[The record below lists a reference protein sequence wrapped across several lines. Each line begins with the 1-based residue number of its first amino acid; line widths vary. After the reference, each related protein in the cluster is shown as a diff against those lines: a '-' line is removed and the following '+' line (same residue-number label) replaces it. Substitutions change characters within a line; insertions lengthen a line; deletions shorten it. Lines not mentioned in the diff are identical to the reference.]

1 MYVSFYWTALYDFG
15 QISPAL
21 SDNQTAPIAAS
32 NIFVNSSL
40 FEIYASYLNN
50 TIAPLL
56 AVPLSD
62 WTPDPYDVAGL
73 TNATIQ
79 EVDTTFIRSYSCL
92 ERKIKAPISL
102 IVQVITA
109 DYAFIALPYGFII
122 SIAVLFEKRRRR
134 DCKFPFIQYPNSR
147 ELLRRVCR
155 TRGQQNGN
163 GRDTPQRGL
172 RRATRGIII
181 NNIY

>member
-21 SDNQTAPIAAS
+21 SDNQAAPIATN
-32 NIFVNSSL
+32 NIFLNSSL
-40 FEIYASYLNN
+40 FDIYASYLNN

-73 TNATIQ
+73 TNATIK

-92 ERKIKAPISL
+92 ERKIKSPISL

-109 DYAFIALPYGFII
+109 DYAFIALPYGIII

-134 DCKFPFIQYPNSR
+134 DCKFLFIQYPNFR

-155 TRGQQNGN
+155 TGEQ
-163 GRDTPQRGL
+163 
-172 RRATRGIII
+172 
-181 NNIY
+181 

>member
-21 SDNQTAPIAAS
+21 SDNQTPPIAAN
-32 NIFVNSSL
+32 NIFLNSSL
-40 FEIYASYLNN
+40 FDIYASYLNN

-73 TNATIQ
+73 TNATIK
-79 EVDTTFIRSYSCL
+79 EVDTIFIRSYSCL
-92 ERKIKAPISL
+92 ERKIKSPISL

-109 DYAFIALPYGFII
+109 DYAFIALPYGIII

-134 DCKFPFIQYPNSR
+134 DCKFQYPNFR

-163 GRDTPQRGL
+163 GRDTPHRGL
-172 RRATRGIII
+172 RRATRGI
-181 NNIY
+181 